1 MLLAAA
7 HFTKRDTMKRFLAS
21 ITLAFVFALSLPACS
36 KLPPVKWPELVNC
49 GTDAGR
55 DLVDDATQIL
65 YTDGGIDKH
74 TIGDKAKDLL
84 TDLAR
89 DHGADV
95 VACVVQRLI
104 DTWTEPG
111 ATAEPRRTAATDRA
125 RDFLAKVGTDTS
137 GS

>member
-1 MLLAAA
+1 M
-7 HFTKRDTMKRFLAS
+7 MIRFLAS
-21 ITLAFVFALSLPACS
+21 LAIALVFAFSLPACG

-49 GTDAGR
+49 GSDAGR

-65 YTDGGIDKH
+65 YDEGLDKH

-95 VACVVQRLI
+95 VACVVQRLV
-104 DTWTEPG
+104 DTWTAPG
-111 ATAEPRRTAATDRA
+111 AAAEPRRAAAADRGK
-125 RDFLAKVGTDTS
+125 DFLADVGTVAP
-137 GS
+137 